1 MHRCRVSGRQPSPAC
16 RLHVVE
22 DRRGTSDKNGGGLSL
37 SRLQQEGDQEVA
49 PHRSSTEQF
58 EGCEKGRV
66 VDRARQSFSS
76 GQFTSRKANIRD
88 QKRVKGTL
96 LFVPHRNATRERD
109 PSPFDC
115 DGPNRVHRRL
125 VRLPIARLTVVVDSD
140 SGNRLT
146 STGLPSSTHLSGP
159 PWRKT
164 HTRRKVA
171 LTNRRLTLAPKAR
184 FHNKAPS
191 SRAVTMIPTQRWKTG
206 MKVVGWSVAPGL
218 PSPGGLATMLR

>member
-96 LFVPHRNATRERD
+96 LFVAASKRYAREG
-109 PSPFDC
+109 SQPF
-115 DGPNRVHRRL
+115 
-125 VRLPIARLTVVVDSD
+125 
-140 SGNRLT
+140 
-146 STGLPSSTHLSGP
+146 
-159 PWRKT
+159 
-164 HTRRKVA
+164 
-171 LTNRRLTLAPKAR
+171 
-184 FHNKAPS
+184 
-191 SRAVTMIPTQRWKTG
+191 
-206 MKVVGWSVAPGL
+206 
-218 PSPGGLATMLR
+218 